1 MLGVPAMIMS
11 RCFCFCFCLP
21 AQDLNAAHAAA
32 GGSVGV
38 TVDRIKQL
46 GAQVK
51 DGKLT
56 QEQLMEIL
64 NQEIGQQQ
72 QQQTKQKQPQK
83 QQKQQQ
89 NGAGSSSA
97 AAPFVTKGLNK
108 ALEKAAA
115 GQPLSD
121 SQVAVLKAAEAGA
134 AAGRAVAAAR
144 AAAGAGDDIAAWTAA
159 AAAATAAAGATRA
172 LNIVPPPRPPPGNP
186 PVAQQQQQQQ
196 QQVVYTQPGL
206 VQQVLPQQ
214 VLVPGVVGYGMVPR
228 PMPVPVMQA
237 GYPGMP
243 VQMPVAAVPGMVRGG
258 AVVYPV
264 QQQQQTWQQQQQ
276 FGYQQQYAVSP
287 QPAAAAAGAAAA
299 DGDWAGDGQ
308 VYADE
313 YEGDDYEGD
322 DTLYYEDEEDDG
334 SGQPA
339 FYDDGTQVHA
349 DADGDSAEQQRK
361 QAELEARL
369 EQRGRRAGVGGSER
383 SLSGSPGTKVCGS
396 LCSLLSTICFCQA
409 CACSVLHCSIRSKS
423 VGVLLRGV
431 QSYGALWYAVL
442 VPFGGPQCWRGRQ

>member
-1 MLGVPAMIMS
+1 MPPHVFAAIPSTHTCCGTLTLTNHAWCAFDDHVA
-11 RCFCFCFCLP
+11 LLLLLL

-72 QQQTKQKQPQK
+72 QQQQQSKPKQPQK
-83 QQKQQQ
+83 QQKQQQQQ

-97 AAPFVTKGLNK
+97 AAAFVTKGLNK
-108 ALEKAAA
+108 ALELAAA

-121 SQVAVLKAAEAGA
+121 SQVAVLAAAEAGA

-144 AAAGAGDDIAAWTAA
+144 AAAGDDIAAWKTAT
-159 AAAATAAAGATRA
+159 AAATAAAGSTRA

-186 PVAQQQQQQQ
+186 PVAQQQQQ

-214 VLVPGVVGYGMVPR
+214 VLVPGMVGYGMVPR
-228 PMPVPVMQA
+228 PMPVPVLQA
-237 GYPGMP
+237 AYPGMP
-243 VQMPVAAVPGMVRGG
+243 VQMPVAAVPGMVLGG

-264 QQQQQTWQQQQQ
+264 QQQQTWQQQQQQ

-287 QPAAAAAGAAAA
+287 QPAAAAAAAA

-313 YEGDDYEGD
+313 YEGDEYEGD
-322 DTLYYEDEEDDG
+322 DTLYYEDEEEEG

-339 FYDDGTQVHA
+339 FYDDGTQVHS
-349 DADGDSAEQQRK
+349 DGDSAEQQRK

-369 EQRGRRAGVGGSER
+369 EQRGRSAGVGGSER
-383 SLSGSPGTKVCGS
+383 SLSGSPGTKVGVGAFVHSPFKQRASRVVDGS
-396 LCSLLSTICFCQA
+396 S
-409 CACSVLHCSIRSKS
+409 
-423 VGVLLRGV
+423 
-431 QSYGALWYAVL
+431 
-442 VPFGGPQCWRGRQ
+442 